1 MSAGERKESSA
12 HSEPETVPTCLQ
24 DLPTDISE
32 SASLGSNRFGKD
44 RSSSLY
50 LLVLQQTSELLTV
63 KTAYDDREAT
73 RVDREDVMYRSLV
86 RMPTQR
92 RRLLMAD
99 KLAE

>member
-1 MSAGERKESSA
+1 MSTGERNESSA

-32 SASLGSNRFGKD
+32 SASLGSNRFGED
-44 RSSSLY
+44 RSSSLRRWFCRK
-50 LLVLQQTSELLTV
+50 LHSLLTV
-63 KTAYDDREAT
+63 TTAYDDREAT

-92 RRLLMAD
+92 RRLLMA
-99 KLAE
+99 E